1 MFWATSILRA
11 SPQFL
16 TKSKCDTFRGRN
28 GEADAR
34 SLCERGLLDLR
45 RTRRGH
51 LSWRCRLVD
60 LGLFLLEIE
69 LAAYQAIPNHWSKID
84 TSVFAL
90 SPGASPWSF
99 EQPPAYDWRTTLGTC
114 LVVIPAVLVY
124 ASGWAFRY
132 VVAGATGH
140 PRPARTVPSQRSTVS
155 VRPERQ
161 EPPKLIL

>member
-1 MFWATSILRA
+1 MLGRFANVVYWTSVGLAAVICLGA
-11 SPQFL
+11 VAWLISDSFSW
-16 TKSKCDTFRGRN
+16 KSSF
-28 GEADAR
+28 
-34 SLCERGLLDLR
+34 
-45 RTRRGH
+45 
-51 LSWRCRLVD
+51 
-60 LGLFLLEIE
+60 
-69 LAAYQAIPNHWSKID
+69 AAYQAIPNHWSKID